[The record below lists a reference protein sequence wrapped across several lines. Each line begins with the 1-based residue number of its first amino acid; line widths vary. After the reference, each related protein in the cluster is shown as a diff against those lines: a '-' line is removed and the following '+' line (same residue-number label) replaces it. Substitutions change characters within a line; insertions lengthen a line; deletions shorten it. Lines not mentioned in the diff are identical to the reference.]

1 MKIRIKKKNELFS
14 CFFFNTK
21 LIEIL
26 YTSKVFVI
34 EINYFIEIVLELSST
49 VSLGV

>member
-1 MKIRIKKKNELFS
+1 MKIRIKKKTNYFLV
-14 CFFFNTK
+14 FFNTK

-34 EINYFIEIVLELSST
+34 DINYFIEVVLELSST